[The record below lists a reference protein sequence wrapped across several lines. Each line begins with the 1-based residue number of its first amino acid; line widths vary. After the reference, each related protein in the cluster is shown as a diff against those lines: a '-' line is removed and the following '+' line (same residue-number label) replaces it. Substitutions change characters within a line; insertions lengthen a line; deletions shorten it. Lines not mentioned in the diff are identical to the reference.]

1 MTTGHHQALQRRS
14 WRRPFSLFLCQMALA
29 ILAGC
34 TRSGQQVGLNISGS
48 TSVSP
53 FVEHLAEIYQRQ
65 HPGAKIDV
73 QSLGSTAGIQAA
85 MAGVAELGMSSRD
98 LDAEEAAQ
106 LDQLMIARDALA
118 VVVHPSNSVTQL
130 TLEQVQDIF
139 SGKITAWAELGGQ
152 SEPIVVIVREAGS
165 GTFGAFEELMMKGNP
180 ITTSALRQGSNGAI
194 RQLVSLDP
202 NATGYISLGL
212 VDQTVKATAI
222 NNVQPSVE
230 HVEAGTY
237 TFVRPF
243 LFVWR
248 KGQQL
253 SPLASGFV
261 DYVMSAEG
269 QQELANLGLIKV
281 AKTP

>member
-1 MTTGHHQALQRRS
+1 MTTRHHHALQRRR
-14 WRRPFSLFLCQMALA
+14 WRRPFSLLLCQMALA

-34 TRSGQQVGLNISGS
+34 TGSGQQVGLNISGS

-85 MAGVAELGMSSRD
+85 ISGVAELGMSSRD

-106 LDQLMIARDALA
+106 LDQKVIARDALA
-118 VVVHPSNSVTQL
+118 VVVHPSNAVTQL
-130 TLEQVQDIF
+130 TLDQVQAIF
-139 SGKITAWAELGGQ
+139 SGKITTWAELGGQ
-152 SEPIVVIVREAGS
+152 PEPIVVIVREAGS
-165 GTFGAFEELMMKGNP
+165 GTFGAFEELMMKGQP

-202 NATGYISLGL
+202 NAIGYISLGL
-212 VDQTVKATAI
+212 VDQTVKAAAI
-222 NNVQPSVE
+222 NNVEPSVE

-248 KGQQL
+248 KGQPF
-253 SPLASGFV
+253 SPLAAGFV

-281 AKTP
+281 SRTP